1 MARIF
6 FVLLLVMLP
15 AASCVTVPK
24 EDISEYISLYGNKD
38 PSPSYFIFCHNH
50 NCSRSETVSLTTA
63 QWNDAKNVFQPTPE
77 NAAEERKR
85 ISIAIGV
92 IESIVGKAT
101 GTATDKLG
109 SVRGWSFANKFDC
122 VDDAVNTGTYLYM
135 LRKDGLIR
143 YHEVREPAR
152 RGFVINGKWPHV
164 AVAIVERET
173 GSIYVVDSW
182 FLDNGYPAYVVSF
195 EEWVAGWKPG
205 IAASEGMSDNAKH

>member
-1 MARIF
+1 MERCQECI
-6 FVLLLVMLP
+6 P
-15 AASCVTVPK
+15 AYS
-24 EDISEYISLYGNKD
+24 
-38 PSPSYFIFCHNH
+38 
-50 NCSRSETVSLTTA
+50 
-63 QWNDAKNVFQPTPE
+63 
-77 NAAEERKR
+77 RKR
-85 ISIAIGV
+85 SRRAETYLDCRRSF
-92 IESIVGKAT
+92 ESIVGKAT

-109 SVRGWSFANKFDC
+109 SVRGWSFANKLDC

-205 IAASEGMSDNAKH
+205 IAASEGMSDNAEALKEGG